1 MYMAFVIHEDNEDR
15 VSFYVRG
22 EDGQYKIF
30 TEYVARG
37 DSGALSYYIR
47 CYMFEDKEKQNN
59 IVVHNDV

>member
-22 EDGQYKIF
+22 NDGQYKIF

-37 DSGALSYYIR
+37 DSGALSYYIKY
-47 CYMFEDKEKQNN
+47 YMFGDKENHVN
-59 IVVHNDV
+59 IVVHSNM

>member
-22 EDGQYKIF
+22 DDGQYKIF

-37 DSGALSYYIR
+37 DSDALSYYIG
-47 CYMFEDKEKQNN
+47 CYMFGKKEKHDNL
-59 IVVHNDV
+59 VVHNNM

>member
-22 EDGQYKIF
+22 NNGQYKIF

-37 DSGALSYYIR
+37 DSDALSYYIKY
-47 CYMFEDKEKQNN
+47 YMFGERKNPVN
-59 IVVHNDV
+59 IVVHSNM